1 MSSVF
6 AQRSSYIRQGIHFEG
21 GALPL
26 SAEFGVSGAIEHK
39 LTRDHLFIGDG
50 TSDFIGTWRG
60 SRVQL
65 YALSRRAIDAIVNPK
80 VAGVHI
86 DRDTA
91 ARHSFG
97 QLSPEAVTFASSTRA
112 DFKERKRNLVVAT
125 GSSDALEVTVRAL
138 DRHLPVDS
146 SEIGLDLRPV
156 VTVCVREAVAEAVWG
171 EAAFA
176 PVRYVDR
183 EGRECSLPFAEALY
197 ENFLRLRKFANTYAM
212 RVEPRLQHLPLT
224 REQRLMRANTRA
236 LQQHML
242 QMSAHRTDCTVAG
255 HLARLHSDS
264 GFSTGVIRDD
274 TATSFV
280 AAVDTTRT
288 AVLATLKHV
297 LAQANSTWKAQVGA
311 DAPESADASAVVRA
325 CVMEALRVDTP
336 GSVFNGRVTEDFDL
350 KVGDR
355 VVRLHRNTLIM
366 PNIHAVH
373 ALSGPTFDPA
383 RLLNAHGAVVDSAKV
398 MPFGKGPRS
407 CPGKSFA
414 LSMIAVFVTAFL
426 RAYPDAHLDPTQ
438 YDNRYPIHT
447 ASEHGLYVE
456 LRI

>member
-1 MSSVF
+1 VSSVF
-6 AQRSSYIRQGIHFEG
+6 AQRSSYKRQGIRFEG
-21 GALPL
+21 GAFPL

-39 LTRDHLFIGDG
+39 LTRDHLFVGDG
-50 TSDFIGTWRG
+50 SSDFVGTWRG
-60 SRVQL
+60 GRVQL
-65 YALSRRAIDAIVNPK
+65 YALSRRAIDAIVNPRI
-80 VAGVHI
+80 AGVHI

-97 QLSPEAVTFASSTRA
+97 QLSPEAITFASARRA
-112 DFKERKRNLVVAT
+112 DFKERKRNLVLAT
-125 GSSDALEVTVRAL
+125 GSTHALDATLRAL
-138 DRHLPVDS
+138 DRHLPAVGDS
-146 SEIGLDLRPV
+146 IGLDLRPV
-156 VTVCVREAVAEAVWG
+156 ITVCVRDAVAEAVWG
-171 EAAFA
+171 DAASD

-183 EGRECSLPFAEALY
+183 EGQACMLPFAEAVY

-224 REQRLMRANTRA
+224 REQRLMRRNTRA
-236 LQQHML
+236 LQRHMAL
-242 QMSAHRTDCTVAG
+242 MSADPPSWTVAG
-255 HLARLHSDS
+255 HLTQLHRAS
-264 GFSTGVIRDD
+264 GFSSEIVRDD
-274 TATSFV
+274 IATSFV

-297 LAQANSTWKAQVGA
+297 LAPANTIWRANVGA
-311 DAPESADASAVVRA
+311 VAPESASASAVVRA

-336 GSVFNGRVTEDFDL
+336 GSVFNGRVIEDFDL

-355 VVRLHRNTLIM
+355 IMRLHRNTLIM

-373 ALSGPTFDPA
+373 ALGGPTFDPA

-398 MPFGKGPRS
+398 MPFGRGPRS

-414 LSMIAVFVTAFL
+414 VAMIAGFVTAFL
-426 RAYPDAHLDPTQ
+426 REYPNAHVDPTQ
-438 YDNRYPIHT
+438 HDNRHPIHT

-456 LRI
+456 LRT